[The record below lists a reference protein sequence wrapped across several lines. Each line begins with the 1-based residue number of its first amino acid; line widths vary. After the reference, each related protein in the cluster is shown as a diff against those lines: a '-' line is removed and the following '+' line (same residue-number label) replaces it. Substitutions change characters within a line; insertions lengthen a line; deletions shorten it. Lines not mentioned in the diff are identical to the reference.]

1 MPPLKWVAADEE
13 GLVRFLVGE
22 KSFNED
28 RVRKAVQRV
37 NAAKSKSTQGQMQLM
52 SCVTGGTSTTLLA
65 FLEVVLTGPSRIA
78 GRLESFFG
86 AVTTKKSDTGKRKE
100 PEKGK
105 GKAGV
110 PAKKG
115 KSGIGKK

>member
-1 MPPLKWVAADEE
+1 MRTA
-13 GLVRFLVGE
+13 
-22 KSFNED
+22 S
-28 RVRKAVQRV
+28 
-37 NAAKSKSTQGQMQLM
+37 AKLCSASMQ
-52 SCVTGGTSTTLLA
+52 
-65 FLEVVLTGPSRIA
+65 PSRNQHKVSAIPHPRVIGCICTTWSPWTSVLRCVLWIA

-105 GKAGV
+105 GKAGA

>member
-1 MPPLKWVAADEE
+1 MKVLHAVSAIVL
-13 GLVRFLVGE
+13 GLCSALPIGVHQSALCVHF
-22 KSFNED
+22 
-28 RVRKAVQRV
+28 
-37 NAAKSKSTQGQMQLM
+37 AAKFPAECCWCK
-52 SCVTGGTSTTLLA
+52 A
-65 FLEVVLTGPSRIA
+65 GPDLPDCIA

-105 GKAGV
+105 GKAGA

>member
-1 MPPLKWVAADEE
+1 MSQAA
-13 GLVRFLVGE
+13 
-22 KSFNED
+22 
-28 RVRKAVQRV
+28 RVPHC
-37 NAAKSKSTQGQMQLM
+37 N
-52 SCVTGGTSTTLLA
+52 
-65 FLEVVLTGPSRIA
+65 LEVVLTDPTWIA

-115 KSGIGKK
+115 KSGIGRK

>member
-1 MPPLKWVAADEE
+1 MPE
-13 GLVRFLVGE
+13 GSP
-22 KSFNED
+22 SF
-28 RVRKAVQRV
+28 
-37 NAAKSKSTQGQMQLM
+37 
-52 SCVTGGTSTTLLA
+52 
-65 FLEVVLTGPSRIA
+65 A

-86 AVTTKKSDTGKRKE
+86 AVSTKKSDTGKRKE

-105 GKAGV
+105 GKPGP